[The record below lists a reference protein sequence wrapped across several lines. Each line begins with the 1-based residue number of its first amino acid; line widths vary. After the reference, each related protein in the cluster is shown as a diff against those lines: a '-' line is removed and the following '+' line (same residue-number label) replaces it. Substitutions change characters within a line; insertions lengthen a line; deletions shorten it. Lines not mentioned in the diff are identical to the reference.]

1 MNGASERSRRVKRL
15 NEDVLHPGDIVLTTT
30 TAAISKVIRTATRS
44 DISHAMVYVQH
55 CSVIDATGEGVHAR
69 NTQRILFEEECAI
82 HVLRLRSGI
91 SALELSAV
99 ISYMRGR
106 IGTQYSTREAV
117 LAGLGGA
124 HEWSNKQFCSRLV
137 AQAFASAGIHLV
149 TDPNFCSPAD
159 IKASPLLI
167 VVPDAT
173 RPVSAEEASAWQEAD
188 DVPHRMRSAI
198 NAVLDGAREKDPG
211 IQTFDDLHRYLVDN
225 PEEDAY
231 FCRLLESSGYLSVWQ
246 IERNRNPW
254 QYDLALMNAVPDV
267 EVEDYCWK
275 TLNGE
280 SAGPNRFIVNRG
292 GYTLLAREY
301 GLAFFRIMADLY
313 ETLAVLHDRRVEV
326 AAKWLET
333 RGRIELTPPP
343 ALVPHTDEW
352 FAALSQW
359 NPVQAMM
366 TRAILQTA
374 GRQDVCSVCGDD
386 PARDYRLDERYRP
399 PSGVDTLRLCGDCL
413 QIRRAGG
420 EPFEPLGGGD
430 SDGA

>member
-1 MNGASERSRRVKRL
+1 MNGANELSRCAKRL
-15 NEDVLHPGDIVLTTT
+15 NERVLHPGDIVLTTT
-30 TAAISKVIRTATRS
+30 TAAISKAIRVATRS

-82 HVLRLRSGI
+82 HALRLRSGI
-91 SALELSAV
+91 SASELSAV
-99 ISYMRGR
+99 ITYMRGH
-106 IGTQYSTREAV
+106 IGTQYSAREAV
-117 LAGLGGA
+117 LAGLGGGRQ
-124 HEWSNKQFCSRLV
+124 WSNKQFCSRLV

-149 TDPNFCSPAD
+149 ADPNFCSPAE
-159 IKASPLLI
+159 IKASPLLAA
-167 VVPDAT
+167 VPDAT
-173 RPVSAEEASAWQEAD
+173 TPVSAEEASAWQEAD
-188 DVPHRMRSAI
+188 DVPQRMRSAI

-211 IQTFDDLHRYLVDN
+211 IQTFDDLHRHLVGN

-231 FCRLLESSGYLSVWQ
+231 FCGLLESSGYLYVWQ

-254 QYDLALMNAVPDV
+254 QYDLALMNVMPDV
-267 EVEDYCWK
+267 EMEDYCWK
-275 TLNGE
+275 TLDGE

-301 GLAFFRIMADLY
+301 GLDFFRVMADLY

-333 RGRIELTPPP
+333 RGHIELAPSP

-366 TRAILQTA
+366 TRTILQTA
-374 GRQDVCSVCGDD
+374 GRQDVCSICGDD
-386 PARDYRLDERYRP
+386 PAKEYRLDEGYRP
-399 PSGVDTLRLCGDCL
+399 PSGVNTLRLCDDCL
-413 QIRRAGG
+413 QIRRADG
-420 EPFEPLGGGD
+420 EPFEPLGGED
-430 SDGA
+430 SGGA